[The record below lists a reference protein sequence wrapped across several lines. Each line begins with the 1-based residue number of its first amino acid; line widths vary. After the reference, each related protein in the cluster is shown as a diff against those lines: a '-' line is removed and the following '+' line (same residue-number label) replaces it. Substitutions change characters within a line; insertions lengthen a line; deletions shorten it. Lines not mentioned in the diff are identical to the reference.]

1 MKMTVA
7 PELKALSDI
16 FQKNGFSLY
25 LVGGAVRDYVLG
37 KPSHD
42 YDFTTDALPMEV
54 KSMFRR
60 TIDTGIKHGTV
71 TVLFKG
77 GSYEITTFRTEGD
90 YSDSRHPDNVCFVRS
105 LEEDLKRRDFT
116 INALA
121 SNVQDGEIIDMHE
134 GLSDLKNGTIR
145 AIGNPMERFK
155 EDGLRMM
162 RAARFSA
169 KLGFSIEGNTL
180 SAMKALKENIR
191 NISRERIREE
201 FFRLVDSPF
210 PRMGLEAMEKS
221 GLMEIL
227 FPELWETRR
236 IEGHGYHKENLYEHL
251 VLSLEA
257 ARDLGA
263 PVTVKLAAL
272 FHDIGKTATEKRD
285 GDKWT
290 YYHHEKVGEEMA
302 RAIMTRLKSSNE
314 ERDQVCLF
322 IREHMFLYSP
332 LWSDGSVRRLIVRV
346 GKENLDNLFLLREA
360 DRKAT
365 TALPEEVSDDGL
377 KERIK
382 AELSSSAALTLKDLK
397 INGKDLLGIVEKGPE
412 MGRVLS
418 LLLEM
423 VIDDPGK
430 NEREILL
437 EKAREIEKR

>member
-1 MKMTVA
+1 MTVS

-77 GSYEITTFRTEGD
+77 GSYEITTFRKEGD

-227 FPELWETRR
+227 FPELWEPRR
-236 IEGHGYHKENLYEHL
+236 IEGHGYHKENRYEHL

-290 YYHHEKVGEEMA
+290 YYHHETVGEEMA

-332 LWSDGSVRRLIVRV
+332 LWTDGSVRRLIVRV
-346 GKENLDNLFLLREA
+346 GK
-360 DRKAT
+360 
-365 TALPEEVSDDGL
+365 
-377 KERIK
+377 
-382 AELSSSAALTLKDLK
+382 
-397 INGKDLLGIVEKGPE
+397 
-412 MGRVLS
+412 
-418 LLLEM
+418 
-423 VIDDPGK
+423 
-430 NEREILL
+430 
-437 EKAREIEKR
+437 

>member
-1 MKMTVA
+1 MTVS

-121 SNVQDGEIIDMHE
+121 SNVQDGEIIDMHD

-210 PRMGLEAMEKS
+210 PRMGL
-221 GLMEIL
+221 
-227 FPELWETRR
+227 
-236 IEGHGYHKENLYEHL
+236 
-251 VLSLEA
+251 
-257 ARDLGA
+257 D
-263 PVTVKLAAL
+263 
-272 FHDIGKTATEKRD
+272 
-285 GDKWT
+285 
-290 YYHHEKVGEEMA
+290 
-302 RAIMTRLKSSNE
+302 
-314 ERDQVCLF
+314 
-322 IREHMFLYSP
+322 
-332 LWSDGSVRRLIVRV
+332 
-346 GKENLDNLFLLREA
+346 
-360 DRKAT
+360 
-365 TALPEEVSDDGL
+365 
-377 KERIK
+377 
-382 AELSSSAALTLKDLK
+382 
-397 INGKDLLGIVEKGPE
+397 
-412 MGRVLS
+412 
-418 LLLEM
+418 
-423 VIDDPGK
+423 
-430 NEREILL
+430 
-437 EKAREIEKR
+437 

>member
-1 MKMTVA
+1 MTVA

-54 KSMFRR
+54 KSMFHR

-236 IEGHGYHKENLYEHL
+236 IEGH
-251 VLSLEA
+251 
-257 ARDLGA
+257 
-263 PVTVKLAAL
+263 
-272 FHDIGKTATEKRD
+272 
-285 GDKWT
+285 
-290 YYHHEKVGEEMA
+290 
-302 RAIMTRLKSSNE
+302 
-314 ERDQVCLF
+314 
-322 IREHMFLYSP
+322 
-332 LWSDGSVRRLIVRV
+332 
-346 GKENLDNLFLLREA
+346 
-360 DRKAT
+360 
-365 TALPEEVSDDGL
+365 
-377 KERIK
+377 
-382 AELSSSAALTLKDLK
+382 
-397 INGKDLLGIVEKGPE
+397 
-412 MGRVLS
+412 
-418 LLLEM
+418 
-423 VIDDPGK
+423 
-430 NEREILL
+430 
-437 EKAREIEKR
+437 